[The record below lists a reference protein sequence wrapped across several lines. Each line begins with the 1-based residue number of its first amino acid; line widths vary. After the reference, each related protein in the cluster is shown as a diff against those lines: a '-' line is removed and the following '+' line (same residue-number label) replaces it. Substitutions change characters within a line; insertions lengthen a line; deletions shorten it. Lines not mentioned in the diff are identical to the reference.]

1 MKYGSVAMAALCL
14 ALCCA
19 GAAGAAEISL
29 SAATPIYQ
37 ESENDIAAMI
47 RLTYGGELYLW
58 GSHESATARYAGQE
72 MGFVDLY
79 GLGAGARME
88 RWGFMMSL
96 GIGYY
101 HPQVETAGN
110 AAGEALRARFH
121 DMLDTEIHPGYDDP
135 EYDLSGNIGGYI
147 GIAYRKEIGKFF
159 VAIGVDYRFL
169 RLSEDFV
176 IRCSTDR
183 ASWLEG
189 HEERDFSAFLPVA
202 GIGFRW

>member
-88 RWGFMMSL
+88 R
-96 GIGYY
+96 
-101 HPQVETAGN
+101 
-110 AAGEALRARFH
+110 
-121 DMLDTEIHPGYDDP
+121 DP